1 MSIDELIKTFE
12 DDNIPYTIE
21 KKLHPVYK
29 INGDKVE
36 IEEKMCE
43 VITSG
48 TTGYIAIK
56 PIKS

>member
-1 MSIDELIKTFE
+1 MNVDNLIKMFE
-12 DDNIPYTIE
+12 DNNIPYTIE
-21 KKLHPVYK
+21 KKFHPVYK

-48 TTGYIAIK
+48 TSGYVAIK
-56 PIKS
+56 PIKN